1 MAIYGYKQVER
12 DLAWII
18 ILYKIYHLVNS
29 INLINE

>member
-12 DLAWII
+12 DLAWIF
-18 ILYKIYHLVNS
+18 ILYKIQHLVNS